1 MLKRILLALLI
12 LVLMVAA
19 VVVVRGFIAPSRQ
32 MAVEPAAPMKLDETG
47 ATERLAKSIPFQTIS
62 HQDPAKMD
70 APVFE
75 AFRAYLE
82 QSFPQVHA
90 KLQRE
95 LINGH
100 SLLYTW
106 QGSDAALKPAVFLG
120 HYDVVPIDEGSE
132 GDWTQPA
139 FEGIVADGYI
149 WGRGAIDDKSTVVG
163 LLEAAEALVADDF
176 QPKRTIMLAFGHDE
190 EVGGPHGAANIAAA
204 LKEREIEAW
213 FTLDE
218 GSGIVEGIVPGIKGP
233 IALISLGEKGYVT
246 LELTVESSGGHS
258 SQPPPQTTLGIISR
272 AIVALEENQMPA
284 RLEGPLL
291 NMLDH
296 AGPEM
301 DLPFRIIMTNLWLF
315 KPLLK
320 MVLESQP
327 ATNAAIRTTTAPTIL
342 RAGTKDNVLPARA
355 TAAVNF
361 RILPGDT
368 VEDVLAHAKQ
378 VIDDER
384 VTVAI
389 LDAHEAIN
397 PSPVAEQDTD
407 AYRAIERAVREV
419 MTDVPVA
426 PSLTLAGTDTKH
438 FYEVA
443 ENNYRLQ
450 PLVFTNEDLA
460 GIHGTNERV
469 GVENYLR
476 AIRIWAQIMRVSAG

>member
-1 MLKRILLALLI
+1 MLRRLLLALFLLI
-12 LVLMVAA
+12 VIVVMVVL
-19 VVVVRGFIAPSRQ
+19 VRGFIAPSRQ
-32 MAVEPAAPMKLDETG
+32 LAVEPAAPLKLDDN
-47 ATERLAKSIPFQTIS
+47 AVTERLAKAIPFQTIS
-62 HQDPAKMD
+62 YQDPGKLD
-70 APVFE
+70 GPVFE

-82 QSFPQVHA
+82 QAFPQVHA
-90 KLQRE
+90 TLQRE

-106 QGSDAALKPAVFLG
+106 QGSDAALKPAVFLA

-132 GDWTQPA
+132 GDWTHPP
-139 FEGIVADGYI
+139 FGGVVADGYI

-163 LLEAAEALVADDF
+163 LLEAAEALLAEGF
-176 QPKRTIMLAFGHDE
+176 RPKRTIMLAFGHDE

-204 LKEREIEAW
+204 LKERGIEAW

-218 GSGIVEGIVPGIKGP
+218 GSGIVDGIVPGIKGP

-258 SQPPPQTTLGIISR
+258 SQPPAQTTLGILAK

-291 NMLDH
+291 NMLEH

-301 DLPFRIIMTNLWLF
+301 DLPFRLIMTNLWLF

-368 VEDVLAHAKQ
+368 VEDVVAHAKQ

-384 VTVAI
+384 VAVAI
-389 LDAHEAIN
+389 MDAHEAIN

-419 MTDVPVA
+419 MTEVPVA
-426 PSLTLAGTDTKH
+426 PGMTLAGTDTKH

-450 PLVFTNEDLA
+450 PLVFTNEDLS

-469 GVENYLR
+469 NVDNYLR
-476 AIRIWAQIMRVSAG
+476 AIRIWAQIMRNSGG